1 MHSHS
6 SLMHCK
12 IVREGHIWH
21 THSSLMHF
29 NIDTEGG
36 DTKGHLYCPLH
47 SASET
52 HFPTMWNKNKEILLK
67 RGERLCI
74 R

>member
-12 IVREGHIWH
+12 IVREGHVMHSH
-21 THSSLMHF
+21 TSLMHF
-29 NIDTEGG
+29 NIVTECVRE
-36 DTKGHLYCPLH
+36 GHVYCPMH

-52 HFPTMWNKNKEILLK
+52 HFPAM
-67 RGERLCI
+67 
-74 R
+74 